1 AIDAIVNAGEMLTIA
16 FIILSASMIIIAT
29 VDVPFQIWDYTK
41 QLRMTKQEVKDEM
54 KQTEGMPE

>member
-1 AIDAIVNAGEMLTIA
+1 MLTIA